1 MLIQEKEVIKI
12 SIRQGNKKY
21 IPLKMNLDNNKKSRE
36 EKEKV
41 WILKVLQTV
50 HTKIIFLKLK
60 EF

>member
-1 MLIQEKEVIKI
+1 MLIQEKEVIKT

-41 WILKVLQTV
+41 WILKVLQTM